1 MADPNPQRKTARVV
15 AFACYIL
22 AGLVLLAGTFFTL
35 AAAAMELSGTGLESV
50 TNGRMAVMT
59 ASIFIIV
66 ALMFVLLGRRIQ
78 GLFGQRHRQD
88 SLAARSAVGC
98 LRLGSLGCA
107 LWALPSTL
115 TVLLTGKLLATG
127 DPAGLREIFIGS
139 SGFILAI
146 ILMLSVAQF
155 ISKNFVSPKPEGG
168 RVYQSY
174 VARVQPKLCA
184 LADPATR
191 AYVQEQTFGI
201 IKKLDRTSKGVLMEY
216 LSSSGLLNG
225 NTRIILQDAD
235 FRGVDL
241 HAVNLPRADLHG
253 INLEQAQLQDAILF
267 EANLSRVRLNGADLS
282 RANLQGA
289 DLRQADLTDALLDG
303 ANLSGADLKGAIF
316 TNSQLGR
323 ARTGRP
329 SEA

>member
-1 MADPNPQRKTARVV
+1 MSDPNPQRRTARII
-15 AFACYIL
+15 AFGCYIL
-22 AGLVLLAGTFFTL
+22 AGLVLVVGTFFTL
-35 AAAAMELSGTGLESV
+35 AAATVDLSGMRLEHV

-59 ASIFIIV
+59 ASVFIIV

-78 GLFGQRHRQD
+78 SLFGQRHRQD
-88 SLAARSAVGC
+88 KLAARSAVGC
-98 LRLGSLGCA
+98 LRLGSLGCV

-115 TVLLTGKLLATG
+115 TVLLTGKILATG
-127 DPAGLREIFIGS
+127 DPAGLREIFVGS

-146 ILMLSVAQF
+146 ILMLSVAWF
-155 ISKNFVSPKPEGG
+155 ISTNFVSPNAEGG
-168 RVYQSY
+168 RAYQSY
-174 VARVQPKLCA
+174 VARVQPKLSG

-201 IKKLDRTSKGVLMEY
+201 MKKLDKTAWGILMEY

-225 NTRIILQDAD
+225 NTRITLQDAD

-241 HAVNLPRADLHG
+241 HAINLPRADLSG
-253 INLEQAQLQDAILF
+253 INLEQAKLQDAFLF

-289 DLRQADLTDALLDG
+289 DLRQADLTDAVLDG
-303 ANLSGADLKGAIF
+303 ANLSGADLTGAIF
-316 TNSQLGR
+316 TDSQLGR
-323 ARTGRP
+323 ARTGQP